1 MLCQTIKRISTLVAP
16 AEVKSGLC
24 SRQRKMQGLALE
36 QKVSGA
42 TWKPRNGTAG
52 YRHTGPHTKLPSS
65 KPGQHFCSCLSFY
78 PAMYMPSPGRQFLAL
93 GEVGDP
99 CPSPLL
105 SSFGK
110 LNSWSG
116 WSSPPCFQVTHHTH
130 IWYTLRHFGKH
141 KVIVGYRTARQEEG
155 GSLKSACNSWLP
167 DSLVLPGVYAPEA
180 CAQKPQKKHEGFP
193 LVLLALGVH
202 ICIPVWC
209 DIQRRWWHFCI
220 FNHANN
226 QNLRPSAHHLCW
238 ISPHAFTHFSSP
250 SHASQA
256 SASFLTLPCNLFIW
270 RCTSVSFNHLNRP
283 LVPI

>member
-1 MLCQTIKRISTLVAP
+1 MAPLATGTLASIP
-16 AEVKSGLC
+16 NCLQANP
-24 SRQRKMQGLALE
+24 
-36 QKVSGA
+36 VSIFVPVCPFIPQA
-42 TWKPRNGTAG
+42 Q
-52 YRHTGPHTKLPSS
+52 L
-65 KPGQHFCSCLSFY
+65 
-78 PAMYMPSPGRQFLAL
+78 YMPSPGRQFLAL
-93 GEVGDP
+93 GELGDP

-116 WSSPPCFQVTHHTH
+116 WSSLPCFQVTHHTH
-130 IWYTLRHFGKH
+130 IRYTLRHFGKH
-141 KVIVGYRTARQEEG
+141 KVTVGYRTARQEEG

-180 CAQKPQKKHEGFP
+180 CAQKPQEKKREGFP

-202 ICIPVWC
+202 IYIPVWC